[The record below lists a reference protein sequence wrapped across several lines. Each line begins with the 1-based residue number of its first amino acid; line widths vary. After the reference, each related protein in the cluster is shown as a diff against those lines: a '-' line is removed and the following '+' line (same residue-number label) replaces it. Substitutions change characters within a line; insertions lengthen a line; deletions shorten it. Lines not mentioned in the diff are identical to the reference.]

1 MNEKE
6 FRQTLVG
13 YKGDWPLNHRILDH
27 SPKRIGKKLEISLTE
42 DHDKRTVQP
51 FEPWLE
57 LLSLYPEDLETF
69 YRLAPSLQKEF
80 YKYFQSSKTP
90 ASV

>member
-1 MNEKE
+1 MTVKE

-27 SPKRIGKKLEISLTE
+27 SPKRIGKKLEISLTV

-57 LLSLYPEDLETF
+57 LLKELERF
-69 YRLAPSLQKEF
+69 NRLPPSLKKEF
-80 YKYFQSSKTP
+80 
-90 ASV
+90 